1 MAKFIYRMQSILDIK
16 EKLEEQARNEF
27 AAARMHLNEE
37 EEKLAL
43 LKGRKSSY
51 EEQGRELQKS
61 GLNVLDILT
70 NRNAITRMQEFIEI
84 QRDAVEAANMQLE
97 KARIKLRTAM
107 QESKTQEKLRE
118 RAFEEFIREEN
129 AREAKEVIKMERKKV
144 MPLDEELGLD
154 DAKLEKK
161 RLKEEKKKLK
171 AEQKEQKKLAKQRA
185 REIDDREDEL
195 SEGEDASSGS
205 VFAVTFVIVLIW
217 IAILCLIIKLDFGG
231 FGSNVLAPVLKDVP
245 IINMILPSV
254 SEEDTASPEQQ
265 EEYGGYSS
273 LKDAVDYI
281 KELELEL
288 ERAQTSQTSNAEE
301 LAELKAQVERLK
313 TFEDNQVD
321 FQRVVTEFY
330 EEVVYADKGPGIEE
344 YRKYYEEMNPATAEY
359 LYKQV
364 IQQSEES
371 KKISE
376 YVESYSSMK
385 PASAAAIFAQ
395 MTDNLDLV
403 SRILGAMD
411 SEKRGSILAAMD
423 PELAS
428 RLTKMMDPE
437 S

>member
-1 MAKFIYRMQSILDIK
+1 
-16 EKLEEQARNEF
+16 
-27 AAARMHLNEE
+27 
-37 EEKLAL
+37 
-43 LKGRKSSY
+43 
-51 EEQGRELQKS
+51 
-61 GLNVLDILT
+61 
-70 NRNAITRMQEFIEI
+70 
-84 QRDAVEAANMQLE
+84 
-97 KARIKLRTAM
+97 
-107 QESKTQEKLRE
+107 
-118 RAFEEFIREEN
+118 
-129 AREAKEVIKMERKKV
+129 

-231 FGSNVLAPVLKDVP
+231 FGCNVLAPVLKDVP